1 MYDNSLFFYPPA
13 EGIFLYFKLW
23 SLDMEIYF
31 TKTLIY
37 QMNGR
42 GKESIP
48 HWSNFRGAIDSPF
61 YKNRDKYG

>member
-1 MYDNSLFFYPPA
+1 
-13 EGIFLYFKLW
+13 
-23 SLDMEIYF
+23 MEIYF
-31 TKTLIY
+31 TKTLIF
-37 QMNGR
+37 QINGR